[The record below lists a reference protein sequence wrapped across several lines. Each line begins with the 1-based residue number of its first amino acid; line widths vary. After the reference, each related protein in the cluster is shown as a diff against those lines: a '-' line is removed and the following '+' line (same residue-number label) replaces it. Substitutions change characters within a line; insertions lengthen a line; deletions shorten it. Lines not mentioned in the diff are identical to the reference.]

1 MKSKVVLE
9 ERKFEEIDKMLNG
22 VANRYA
28 NWGGISRDD
37 IYQECW
43 LKTMQLIEAYGEV
56 PDMNLICQS
65 CYNRIF
71 DLGRY
76 QARRVNQIP
85 VDPAQFDYS
94 GTEDHA
100 ENKDSAMFRDT
111 EWSASSH
118 IGSDFMSGIVL
129 DEIEK
134 LFNENSNERE
144 YVREL
149 EIYIGVREVTKSEID
164 KLFDFSASME
174 NELAWNLG
182 FANSGSNG
190 YRNVKRRVR
199 AAIAEYL
206 GLTEY
211 NKNC

>member
-1 MKSKVVLE
+1 MSKVVIE
-9 ERKFEEIDKMLNG
+9 EKKFEEIDRMLNG

-43 LKTMQLIEAYGEV
+43 LKTMQIIEITGEI

-85 VDPAQFDYS
+85 VDPAQFEWSD
-94 GTEDHA
+94 TEDRA
-100 ENKDSAMFRDT
+100 DSKSPSGLRDI
-111 EWSASSH
+111 EWTASSTH
-118 IGSDFMSGIVL
+118 IGSDFMSGIVME
-129 DEIEK
+129 EIEK
-134 LFNENSNERE
+134 LFGEDSNERE

-149 EIYIGVREVTKSEID
+149 EIYIGVREVTKAEID

-199 AAIAEYL
+199 AAVAEYL
-206 GLTEY
+206 GLSEY